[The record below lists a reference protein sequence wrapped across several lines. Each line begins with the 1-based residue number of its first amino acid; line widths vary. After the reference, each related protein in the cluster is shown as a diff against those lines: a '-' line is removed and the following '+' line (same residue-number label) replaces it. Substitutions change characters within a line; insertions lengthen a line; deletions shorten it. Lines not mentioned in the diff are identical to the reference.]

1 MEKMSENRYC
11 YYVRVST
18 KEQEEKRTYEVQINE
33 VKKYAE
39 SLDLILSTEYRDIMS
54 GKSKKRPK
62 FNQMLQ
68 DLKSNYKGVIVAF
81 VDRLGRDFVEQ
92 LRTYIKIYDTG
103 KEIHVVDYGRV
114 NQDNLDDQFKYIIE
128 SYFSAKEIERHSD
141 RIKGGIERYKKEHGR
156 WGPKKKEIDWELF
169 ERLER
174 QGLNR
179 EQLARVFE
187 MCRTTLYRRI
197 KEEEDKEV

>member
-1 MEKMSENRYC
+1 MSEENRYC

-33 VKKYAE
+33 IKKYVG
-39 SLDLILSTEYRDIMS
+39 SLDLILSTEYRDTMS
-54 GKSKKRPK
+54 GKSKKRPR

-92 LRTYIKIYDTG
+92 LRTYIKIYDTK
-103 KEIHVVDYGRV
+103 KEVHVVDYGRI

-128 SYFSAKEIERHSD
+128 SYFSAKEIERHAD
-141 RIKGGIERYKKEHGR
+141 RIKGGIERYMKKHGR
-156 WGPKKKEIDWELF
+156 WGPKRKEIDEELF
-169 ERLER
+169 ERLEK

-179 EQLARVFE
+179 EQIARVFN

-197 KEEEDKEV
+197 KEKEEDGKN